1 MANINLARGGAYRYE
16 SNYLAPHQVYGETIN
31 RPAARIAGEYM
42 HGFFTAGASF
52 NPLNS
57 IGQAEALRKANVK
70 VGDYLDLFVIPEHH
84 TIVDVAALVIP
95 MQHERG
101 YFLPPNSDGLVFTLE
116 AHIIDAKTL
125 AHEGDV
131 DLVDPMTGITANT
144 HMMKRTAVK
153 PANGG
158 YFVPTG
164 KAVKLVLK
172 VEGLPTDKFTSIAD
186 VTSRVEVSAH
196 VFDYE
201 VPMHL

>member
-16 SNYLAPHQVYGETIN
+16 NNYLAPHQVYGENIN
-31 RPAARIAGEYM
+31 RPAFHIAGEYM
-42 HGFFTAGASF
+42 HSFFTAGASF

-57 IGQAEALRKANVK
+57 IGQAEALRKASVK

-84 TIVDVAALVIP
+84 TVVDVAALVIP

-116 AHIIDAKTL
+116 VHIIDAKTL

>member
-1 MANINLARGGAYRYE
+1 
-16 SNYLAPHQVYGETIN
+16 
-31 RPAARIAGEYM
+31 
-42 HGFFTAGASF
+42 
-52 NPLNS
+52 
-57 IGQAEALRKANVK
+57 
-70 VGDYLDLFVIPEHH
+70 
-84 TIVDVAALVIP
+84 
-95 MQHERG
+95 
-101 YFLPPNSDGLVFTLE
+101 
-116 AHIIDAKTL
+116 
-125 AHEGDV
+125 
-131 DLVDPMTGITANT
+131 MTGITANT

>member
-1 MANINLARGGAYRYE
+1 MANINLTRGGAYRYE
-16 SNYLAPHQVYGETIN
+16 SNYLAPHAAYGVEIN

-52 NPLNS
+52 NPLFS
-57 IGQAEALRKANVK
+57 IGQAEVLRKAEVQ
-70 VGDYLDLFVIPEHH
+70 VGDYIDLFVIPEHH
-84 TIVDVAALVIP
+84 TIVDLAALVVP
-95 MQHERG
+95 AQQERG
-101 YFLPPNSDGLVFTLE
+101 YAVRQNSDGLAFSME
-116 AHIIDAKTL
+116 AHIIDAETL
-125 AHEGDV
+125 DHEGDV
-131 DLVDPMTGITANT
+131 ELVEAMTGLTANGA
-144 HMMKRTAVK
+144 MMKRTAVK

-158 YFVPTG
+158 YFIPTG

-172 VEGLPTDKFTSIAD
+172 VEGLPTDKFTTIAD